1 MNKMISIAIDGPSGA
16 GKSTLAKMLAKD
28 LGYIYVDTG
37 AIYRSVGLYA
47 IKNGIG
53 SKDEAALESNLK
65 NIDIKMTYDDNGLQ
79 RMILNGEDVTG
90 MIRTPEVSIY
100 ASDVSAMP
108 PVRKFLLDMQRKMA
122 EEYNVIMDGRDIG
135 TVVLPNAD
143 IKIFLTASAEIR
155 AKRRY
160 IELIEKNIDTTY
172 EDVLK
177 DQLYRDK
184 NDSSRAIAPLK
195 PAEDSVILDT
205 SEIDLAES
213 LVQMKKIVEAKLSK

>member
-1 MNKMISIAIDGPSGA
+1 MYF
-16 GKSTLAKMLAKD
+16 TF
-28 LGYIYVDTG
+28 T
-37 AIYRSVGLYA
+37 
-47 IKNGIG
+47 
-53 SKDEAALESNLK
+53 
-65 NIDIKMTYDDNGLQ
+65 
-79 RMILNGEDVTG
+79 
-90 MIRTPEVSIY
+90 
-100 ASDVSAMP
+100 
-108 PVRKFLLDMQRKMA
+108 
-122 EEYNVIMDGRDIG
+122 
-135 TVVLPNAD
+135 
-143 IKIFLTASAEIR
+143 